1 VTTLSGEPVPASR
14 PEGPNAAV
22 AKTFLDGL
30 ATQDFASL
38 ASAFTDDV
46 HLRALLPG
54 GFREWDGVSELEAR
68 FARWFGDTLAYEL
81 VDTHVGLIG
90 PRLSLRWRARLQA
103 ERLGPGWHVVEQEA
117 YAEIGDHDQIERL
130 SLVCSGYLAESGDG

>member
-1 VTTLSGEPVPASR
+1 M
-14 PEGPNAAV
+14 AAV
-22 AKTFLDGL
+22 AQIFLDGL

-38 ASAFTDDV
+38 AAAFSDDV

-54 GFREWDGVSELEAR
+54 GFREWDGVTELEAR

-81 VDTHVGLIG
+81 VDTDIGVIG

-103 ERLGPGWHVVEQEA
+103 ERLGPGWHLVEQEA
-117 YAEIGDHDQIERL
+117 YAEIDGHGRIERL
-130 SLVCSGYLAESGDG
+130 SLVCSGYLAEPADG